1 MNAGFQRRI
10 QRYGWD
16 KAGHSYEEFWQQQLW
31 PAQSRLLEMADLRE
45 GERVVDIA
53 CGTGLVTLPA
63 AAAVGS
69 RGSVVGLDI
78 SQKMVEI
85 ATERA
90 DGRARFERA
99 EAEKLGVDDESFDAA
114 LCSLGLMYVPN
125 PLDALAEMR
134 RVLVDGGR
142 AVVSVWGNR
151 KNCGW
156 AEIFPIV
163 DARVQSQVCPMFFQ
177 LGTADLLRD
186 RLEQAGFADIEV
198 ERMSVPLQ
206 YDSAE
211 SALGAAF
218 AGGPV
223 ALAYSK
229 FDETTRDQAHTEYL
243 ESIEAYRD
251 GDGYVI
257 PGEFVVATAWKGG
270 RTRNTMSA

>member
-1 MNAGFQRRI
+1 
-10 QRYGWD
+10 
-16 KAGHSYEEFWQQQLW
+16 
-31 PAQSRLLEMADLRE
+31 MADLRE